1 MPSLPIPSRPIPSR
15 PITAGLLR
23 PGSRRHQDWRFP
35 RQDGHAGFV
44 LPLASA
50 AALVLV
56 LSSLSLQTLALQSRS
71 RVRAQWLQR
80 QQGDALASAAQQLA
94 VQLQGPGQCLLR
106 GPNTGCGAGLDPDRL
121 LPDAAPVQVS
131 RWLPVAPGSAQ
142 VRLRL
147 RDSALGRSFAVAFD
161 PSSGRVLQLRSLG
174 Q

>member
-1 MPSLPIPSRPIPSR
+1 MPCLAIPPLAFCPRRPNGR
-15 PITAGLLR
+15 
-23 PGSRRHQDWRFP
+23 RFP

-50 AALVLV
+50 AALVLL

-80 QQGDALASAAQQLA
+80 QQGDALASAAQHLA
-94 VQLQGPGQCLLR
+94 VQLEGPGQCLLR
-106 GPNTGCGAGLDPDRL
+106 GPSEACGAGPDPAEL
-121 LPDAAPVQVS
+121 LPYASPAQVS
-131 RWLPVAPGSAQ
+131 GWLVAAPGSAQ

-147 RDSALGRSFAVAFD
+147 RDSPAARSFAVAFD

>member
-1 MPSLPIPSRPIPSR
+1 MPSLAIN
-15 PITAGLLR
+15 TCLLR
-23 PGSRRHQDWRFP
+23 PWARRGNARRFP
-35 RQDGHAGFV
+35 RQDAHAGFV

-50 AALVLV
+50 ASLVLV

-94 VQLQGPGQCLLR
+94 VQLEGPGRCLLQ
-106 GPNTGCGAGLDPDRL
+106 GSMAGCGAGPDPAGL
-121 LPDAAPVQVS
+121 LPNSSPARVSGWFLAAPG
-131 RWLPVAPGSAQ
+131 AAQ

-147 RDSALGRSFAVAFD
+147 RDSPAARSFAVAFD

>member
-1 MPSLPIPSRPIPSR
+1 MPCLAIPPLAFCARC
-15 PITAGLLR
+15 GK
-23 PGSRRHQDWRFP
+23 GRRSP
-35 RQDGHAGFV
+35 RQHGHAGFV

-50 AALVLV
+50 AALVLL

-80 QQGDALASAAQQLA
+80 QQGDALASAAQHLA
-94 VQLQGPGQCLLR
+94 VQLEGPGQCLLR
-106 GPNTGCGAGLDPDRL
+106 GPSEACGAGPDPAEL
-121 LPDAAPVQVS
+121 LPNASPAQVS
-131 RWLPVAPGSAQ
+131 GWLVAAPGSAQ

-147 RDSALGRSFAVAFD
+147 RDSPAARSFAVAFD